1 MNKLDYNNPP
11 ADPNSMKVKR
21 TSVIR
26 VECTVGT
33 GKIEEPYRRI
43 YRYYTSS
50 GTLIG
55 EMPAQTTITENQAPS
70 HQNGAMNVTLKMIN
84 LTNAE
89 IKDAVKLVSEIQ
101 KEYSC
106 NCTLFTET

>member
-1 MNKLDYNNPP
+1 MNKLDYNNPL

-55 EMPAQTTITENQAPS
+55 EISAQTTITENQAPS
-70 HQNGAMNVTLKMIN
+70 HQNGVTNVVLKMS
-84 LTNAE
+84 AVSEKE
-89 IKDAVKLVSEIQ
+89 IENAVKLASKMQ

-106 NCTLFTET
+106 NCTLFTV

>member
-1 MNKLDYNNPP
+1 MNKLDYNNPS

-70 HQNGAMNVTLKMIN
+70 HQNGAMNVTLNIPAI
-84 LTNAE
+84 TDEE
-89 IKDAVKLVSEIQ
+89 IENAVKLASKMQ
-101 KEYSC
+101 KEHSC
-106 NCTLFTET
+106 NCTLFVET

>member
-1 MNKLDYNNPP
+1 MNKLDCNNPL

-43 YRYYTSS
+43 YRYYTSN

-55 EMPAQTTITENQAPS
+55 EIPAQTTITENQAPG
-70 HQNGAMNVTLKMIN
+70 HQNGAINITLKMIN
-84 LTNAE
+84 LTDAE
-89 IKDAVKLVSEIQ
+89 IKDAVKLASEIQ
-101 KEYSC
+101 KKYGC